1 MDKFS
6 DKFKTA
12 KGDDRAFV
20 DLKDYQTIWFNT
32 GTQCNLSCKNCY
44 IESTPKNDRLSFITA
59 DEVNEYLSEIKEYNF
74 PVSLIGLTG
83 GEPFLNPQI
92 IQIISTVLKNNF
104 EILILTNA
112 LNLIKR
118 HHEALDKLKD
128 KYGDKLSL
136 RISLDHHT
144 QDVHESERGSNTF
157 QKTMEEFKYLYDK
170 GFNLS
175 LASRSLINE
184 STEDSLN
191 GHNALLEKYGIN
203 LNLDEKLVVFPEM
216 KSGKDLP
223 EITTACWDIL
233 SKSPNDQMCS
243 TERMIVKRKGD
254 EKLIVMPCT
263 LLAYDDEF
271 ILGNTLK
278 ESDKKVYLNHPFC
291 AEFCVLGGAS
301 CSSTK

>member
-1 MDKFS
+1 MNKFS

-12 KGDDRAFV
+12 KGDDRAYV
-20 DLKDYQTIWFNT
+20 DLKEYQTIWFNT

-59 DEVNEYLSEIKEYNF
+59 DEVNEYLSEINEYNY

-92 IQIISTVLKNNF
+92 IQIISVVLENNF

-118 HHEALDKLKD
+118 HHEALDELKD
-128 KYGDKLSL
+128 KHGDKLSI
-136 RISLDHHT
+136 RVSLDHHS
-144 QDVHESERGSNTF
+144 QDVHESERGINTF
-157 QKTMEEFKYLYDK
+157 EKTMEEIKYLYDK

-184 STEDSLN
+184 STEDSLK
-191 GHNALLEKYGIN
+191 GHNALLEKYGISLN
-203 LNLDEKLVVFPEM
+203 LNEKLVVFPEM
-216 KSGKDLP
+216 KSGRDLP

-243 TERMIVKRKGD
+243 TERMIVKRKGH
-254 EKLIVMPCT
+254 KKPSVMPCT

-271 ILGNTLK
+271 IMGNTLK
-278 ESDKKVYLNHPFC
+278 ESDTRVYLNHPFC